1 MPSLNATPGDVP
13 SMDNKR
19 GIIETQ
25 INQSVF
31 NGGKDAVIKSPDN
44 NASNIFFA
52 GIEFMYGNRMKRL
65 YLQC

>member
-1 MPSLNATPGDVP
+1 MPSLNATQGDVP
-13 SMDNKR
+13 SMDIKR
-19 GIIETQ
+19 GIIDTQ

-31 NGGKDAVIKSPDN
+31 NGGKDAVIKSPDI

-52 GIEFMYGNRMKRL
+52 GIEFMYENRMKRL